1 MRAMLVAHDGTMA
14 MNPAVFATLPYD
26 PQRDFAPVSLL
37 TMAPLV
43 AMVHP
48 ATGFNSIQD
57 VIAFARANPGKLNHA
72 TGGSAALFYGLLT
85 YQKRQV
91 FLRNTLAAA

>member
-57 VIAFARANPGKLNHA
+57 VIAFARGRRESAGPPGGPSTA
-72 TGGSAALFYGLLT
+72 
-85 YQKRQV
+85 
-91 FLRNTLAAA
+91 